1 MLAGTGA
8 KDTVTAMNQRR
19 LGPRAS
25 LISFVATSAL
35 ATAAATG
42 LFVLLDPRAQAFWG
56 GRVSDFVGL
65 VRSFF
70 VR

>member
-1 MLAGTGA
+1 
-8 KDTVTAMNQRR
+8 
-19 LGPRAS
+19 
-25 LISFVATSAL
+25 VATSVL

-42 LFVLLDPRAQAFWG
+42 LFVLLDPRSQAYWS
-56 GRVSDFVGL
+56 GRLSDFVVF

>member
-1 MLAGTGA
+1 M
-8 KDTVTAMNQRR
+8 DERR

-25 LISFVATSAL
+25 VISFVVTSAL

-56 GRVSDFVGL
+56 GRLGELFAAIRGL
-65 VRSFF
+65 VGR
-70 VR
+70 